1 MSTSSLSRILLF
13 AVCIAASILPAD
25 ARKARAIFVQ
35 PPDQAAGK
43 AALFTGKEYL
53 EIELPRRNFSPEV
66 DLPAGDLNLA
76 ILPGQLAPD
85 SEVPAG
91 APKIHIPEAWSRCL
105 LLFLPDPSNKVFPA
119 RVIPVNASG
128 ADFQKGHTLVF
139 NASTAAIMGN
149 FGGQSVKVL
158 PGKFGIMKEPVSGF
172 GAYPVDIACVFP
184 GDAKPTYICRSSW
197 QHDPE
202 ARQILFVTPA
212 PGYKIPRVWGILD
225 HQRTEDS
232 PKN

>member
-1 MSTSSLSRILLF
+1 MSTSSLSRALLF
-13 AVCIAASILPAD
+13 AACIAASTLPAA

-35 PPDQAAGK
+35 PPDQVAGK
-43 AALFTGKEYL
+43 AVLFSGKEYV
-53 EIELPRRNFSPEV
+53 EIELPQRNFSPEV
-66 DLPAGDLNLA
+66 DLPSGDLNLA
-76 ILPGQLAPD
+76 ILAGQPAPG

-119 RVIPVNASG
+119 RVIPINASE
-128 ADFQKGHTLVF
+128 ADFKKGHTLIF

-149 FGGQSVKVL
+149 FGTQAVKVL
-158 PGKFGIMKEPVSGF
+158 PGKVAIMKEPVSGF
-172 GAYPVDIACVFP
+172 GSYPVDIACVFP
-184 GDAKPTYICRSSW
+184 GDKEPTYICRSSW

-225 HQRTEDS
+225 RQEQDDS